1 MDLPEDPTFTYARI
15 PGGFVPIPEHI
26 RPFLDTSHQ
35 PTEGGFVPDRRD
47 DGRDDADSAAEYY
60 YKLRR
65 LSPVRH
71 PVTNRVLSAYS
82 GVELKPD
89 FRFYGHQFD
98 EYIFHA
104 VRSARLFM
112 FRVEKQAALTGH
124 RYPRGLQSTKCRF
137 ARCPI
142 NGTIRPG
149 QYRVCISEFLDPR
162 NEILDPYH
170 NAGYV
175 HLYCLEEFCNLPSLL
190 VETNIT
196 FLPAEQL
203 AKEPLFPP
211 ALNAAEQQA
220 CIEWASAA
228 RQSWKDFKLAYP
240 SAEARPRYKPLPQ
253 NRLHNR
259 LEQIRQS
266 HKATNKRRH
275 KDYNGPQVYTYR
287 QPNQA
292 PEPDTKRLRTVP
304 PSILIPAL
312 SPSNGP
318 QIYQGAA
325 GLPSHRQPATSHT
338 QGQKTGNVPII
349 GPPPS
354 SPGQILSSLAVGEAQ
369 AQPHT
374 IDAGAPNLDVDYLFE
389 DDESW
394 LEEDLANLLESSLED
409 LPWHEL
415 AASPAAGPQ
424 EGVTPEEGTQPEQA
438 LQPAEG
444 GQPVA
449 TVGSPVVTD
458 ARRKSAPPVLG
469 ARVRKSSAAM
479 RRSSKKRDAAVAEFG
494 LEELHK
500 AR

>member
-1 MDLPEDPTFTYARI
+1 M
-15 PGGFVPIPEHI
+15 PIPEHI
-26 RPFLDTSHQ
+26 RPFLDTSHE
-35 PTEGGFVPDRRD
+35 PTEGGLVPDRKD
-47 DGRDDADSAAEYY
+47 DGRDDADLAEEYY

-89 FRFYGHQFD
+89 FKFYGHQFD

-104 VRSARLFM
+104 VRKARLFM

-196 FLPAEQL
+196 FLPADQL

-211 ALNAAEQQA
+211 ALNAAERQA
-220 CIEWASAA
+220 CLEWAPMA

-240 SAEARPRYKPLPQ
+240 SAEARPRYKLSPQ

-259 LEQIRQS
+259 LEQVRQS

-292 PEPDTKRLRTVP
+292 TESDAKRLRTVP
-304 PSILIPAL
+304 PSILIPAV
-312 SPSNGP
+312 SQNNGP
-318 QIYQGAA
+318 QIYPGVA
-325 GLPSHRQPATSHT
+325 GVPSHRGPATSHT
-338 QGQKTGNVPII
+338 QGQETGNVPII

-354 SPGQILSSLAVGEAQ
+354 SPGQILSSLTVGEAE
-369 AQPHT
+369 AQPYT
-374 IDAGAPNLDVDYLFE
+374 IDAATPNPGADLSFE
-389 DDESW
+389 DDLSW
-394 LEEDLANLLESSLED
+394 LDQDLANFLESSLEEF
-409 LPWHEL
+409 PWPEV

-424 EGVTPEEGTQPEQA
+424 EGATPEEGTQPEQA
-438 LQPAEG
+438 
-444 GQPVA
+444 QPVA
-449 TVGSPVVTD
+449 TVRLPVVTD
-458 ARRKSAPPVLG
+458 GRRKSAPPVLG
-469 ARVRKSSAAM
+469 ARVSKSSAAG

-500 AR
+500 GR